1 MLIRLVFHNAY
12 QQFINTRVDLDLLED
27 SASLLGLSSEKL
39 HAKCQQQLDDLREE
53 YERYKLRAQSILK
66 TKGNKPAV
74 SIRFRTVRDW
84 SVCLHVFN
92 IDK

>member
-1 MLIRLVFHNAY
+1 MG
-12 QQFINTRVDLDLLED
+12 LDLLED

-66 TKGNKPAV
+66 TKGSKPAV
-74 SIRFRTVRDW
+74 SIQFRTVQDW
-84 SVCLHVFN
+84 SVCLYVFS